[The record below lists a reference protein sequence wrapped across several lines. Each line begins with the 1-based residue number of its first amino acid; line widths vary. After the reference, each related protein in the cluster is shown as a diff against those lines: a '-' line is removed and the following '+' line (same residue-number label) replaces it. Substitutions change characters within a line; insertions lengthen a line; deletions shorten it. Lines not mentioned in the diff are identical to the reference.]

1 MGIAPGMAAVD
12 DRCVVEVIFF
22 HICNYHRYMVRDER
36 SKGVDDSIGKV
47 FELIRMRNYA
57 LCILRPDAL
66 FFLGQKSMAWCVVA
80 APATSFPRKGAIQ
93 DA

>member
-36 SKGVDDSIGKV
+36 SKGVDDSIWKV
-47 FELIRMRNYA
+47 FELI
-57 LCILRPDAL
+57 
-66 FFLGQKSMAWCVVA
+66 
-80 APATSFPRKGAIQ
+80 
-93 DA
+93 